1 MTLGRPGAPLA
12 FEVEWSTMDGR
23 EERVARN
30 EATSREINE
39 RIQEAH
45 EEAPPDEHIRMLCEC
60 GHRSCERV
68 IAITKSEYE
77 RLRSDARHFA
87 VIQEHVIADIE
98 DVVEETDRFVVV
110 AKREGKPADIAI
122 EEDPRS

>member
-1 MTLGRPGAPLA
+1 
-12 FEVEWSTMDGR
+12 MDGR

-45 EEAPPDEHIRMLCEC
+45 DEAAPDEHLRVLCEC
-60 GHRSCERV
+60 GNQSCERV

-77 RLRSDARHFA
+77 RVRSDPRHFA
-87 VIQEHVIADIE
+87 VIREHVIADIE
-98 DVVEETDRFVVV
+98 DVVDDTDRFVVV
-110 AKREGKPADIAI
+110 AKRGGTPADVVV